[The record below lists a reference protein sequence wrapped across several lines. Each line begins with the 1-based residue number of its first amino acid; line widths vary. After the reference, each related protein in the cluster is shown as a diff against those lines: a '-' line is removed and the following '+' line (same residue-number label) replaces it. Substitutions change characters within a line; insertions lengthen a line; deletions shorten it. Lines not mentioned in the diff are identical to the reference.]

1 MKWMQVGMVDTMLPR
16 GGWTAVMYAARQ
28 DARDAVRALAENAA
42 DLNTQDADG
51 ATALQIAII
60 NQHYDLA
67 GLLLEKGANPN
78 VADSS
83 GMTSVYAVVD
93 MKDFRSDIGRP
104 TRPLMD
110 KLSALDVLR
119 LALKHGG
126 NPNAQLRKPI
136 IGRHH
141 GFGDASLGEGAT
153 ALMRATKGNDLESMK
168 ILMDAGADASLGM
181 TNGSNPLL
189 LLAGARVGPGPAAGD
204 KSAADKTVAALRLL
218 AEHGANLNA
227 PKAKGDR
234 ALLAAARQGSN
245 AIVRA
250 LVELGADLNVTD
262 SSGKTALDLAMQ
274 PGRGGAHED
283 TAAILRELAA
293 ERAKQ

>member
-1 MKWMQVGMVDTMLPR
+1 
-16 GGWTAVMYAARQ
+16 
-28 DARDAVRALAENAA
+28 
-42 DLNTQDADG
+42 
-51 ATALQIAII
+51 
-60 NQHYDLA
+60 
-67 GLLLEKGANPN
+67 LEKGANPN
-78 VADSS
+78 VADNT
-83 GMTSVYAVVD
+83 GMTSVYAAVD

-104 TRPLMD
+104 PRPTLD
-110 KLSALDVLR
+110 NLGALDVVR

-153 ALMRATKGNDLESMK
+153 ALMRAAKGNDLESMRV
-168 ILMDAGADASLGM
+168 LLDAGADTSLGM
-181 TNGSNPLL
+181 TNGSNPVLL
-189 LLAGARVGPGPAAGD
+189 IAGTRVGPGPG
-204 KSAADKTVAALRLL
+204 AADKAVAALRLL

-227 PKAKGDR
+227 ANARGDR

-250 LVELGADLNVTD
+250 LVELGADLNATD

-293 ERAKQ
+293 KHAKQ